1 MTRALFPAHVRTLDD
16 AIAFLPRWAEM
27 IGGELISGIE
37 TDELVGAGGAL
48 SVVRVRPFR
57 VLFHSSATELT
68 VRLVF
73 SAELEPFG
81 YSFDLRRDTG
91 ALLWRHD
98 CHEGHEHEHGG
109 PWHLHIGPDEN
120 HRVWSEPM
128 TLASIADKVVAT
140 HINLTG

>member
-1 MTRALFPAHVRTLDD
+1 
-16 AIAFLPRWAEM
+16 M

-37 TDELVGAGGAL
+37 TDELVGAGGAVA
-48 SVVRVRPFR
+48 VVRVRPFR
-57 VLFHSSATELT
+57 VLFPSSATELT

-91 ALLWRHD
+91 PLLWRHD
-98 CHEGHEHEHGG
+98 CHEGHEQEHGG
-109 PWHLHIGPDEN
+109 PWHLHIGPDES

-128 TLASIADKVVAT
+128 TLASIADRWSPPTSTSPDEKRRTAVESACGLSACGCSA
-140 HINLTG
+140 HG

>member
-1 MTRALFPAHVRTLDD
+1 MTGALFPAAVRTLDD

-37 TDELVGAGGAL
+37 TDELVDAGGAVA
-48 SVVRVRPFR
+48 VVRVRPIR
-57 VLFHSSATELT
+57 VLFRSSATELT

-73 SAELEPFG
+73 SADLEPLG
-81 YSFDLRRDTG
+81 YSFDLRRDNG

-109 PWHLHIGPDEN
+109 PWHLHIGPDES
-120 HRVWSEPM
+120 HRVSSEPM
-128 TLASIADKVVAT
+128 TLAAIADKVVAT